1 MKYKSD
7 FINEISSRGFIYQSS
22 DIENLDKI
30 MSQSSIVGYI
40 GFDITS
46 DSLHVGSL
54 VQLMLLYWMQ
64 KFGHKPIA
72 LMGGGTT
79 LVGDPSGKDKQRKIL
94 SKEEI
99 EKNIKN
105 IETTFKYFIDFEK
118 GTKIINNYD
127 WLSELNYI
135 SFLREIGQKITINR
149 MLTFES
155 IKSRLDREQ
164 PLSFLEF
171 NYMLLQAYDFLY
183 LNREFKCSL
192 QMGGSD
198 QWGNIIT
205 GIELIK
211 KISDKD
217 AFAITSPLITNSDGS
232 KMGKTAE
239 GAIWL
244 DKNKLSDFDFY
255 QYWRNTDDKNV
266 VKFLKLFT
274 TLPIKEIEKLSKLK
288 NQEINEAK
296 KILSFEITKLCR
308 GIDSA
313 QNALDISN
321 NVFDK
326 NVLDKRINSV
336 SIEMNDLISNKVTI
350 IDALERLDL
359 VKSRSEAKRLIQ
371 SKGIK
376 VNDNPYTNENH
387 NLYTDYTKD
396 IKGNTMIAEI
406 KIAVGKKKIGIVK
419 VTNKYKLQS

>member
-118 GTKIINNYD
+118 GAKIINNYD